1 MNDMDSIKKS
11 LEKKKALKYI
21 MKYLVIVLGAAVYAV
36 GFQFFLFPNAIVSGG
51 GIAMIINVFT
61 SLPVGMLTFVM
72 NVPLFL
78 VAWKHFGLDFLLSSL
93 AGVALSALLVD
104 LFALRSF
111 VATNDPMLASIIGGV
126 IKGAG
131 LGMIYYVGATTGGV
145 DIVAKFLR
153 QRHAHIQFGTLIL
166 ILDFVIIAA
175 YAFVLGRYES
185 AMYSLIA
192 MFVVSKVIDLVL
204 YGIDNSSVCYIISID
219 NSSVCYIISEHSDE
233 LITEITSGRV
243 HRGVTILNGAGA
255 YSGKPEKIL
264 MCVIK
269 RNQISEFR
277 RLIRSIDPHSFCIV
291 TDAKDVFGKGFEN
304 IAEVK

>member
-11 LEKKKALKYI
+11 LEKKKVWKYI
-21 MKYLVIVLGAAVYAV
+21 TKYLVILFGAAIYAI

-51 GIAMIINVFT
+51 LVGIAMIINVFT

-72 NVPLFL
+72 NVPLFII
-78 VAWKHFGLDFLLSSL
+78 AWRHFGLDFLFSSL

-104 LFALRSF
+104 VFALKSL
-111 VATNDPMLASIIGGV
+111 VATNDPMLACIIGGV
-126 IKGAG
+126 
-131 LGMIYYVGATTGGV
+131 ATTGGV

-166 ILDFVIIAA
+166 IMDIVIIAA
-175 YAFVLGRYES
+175 YAFVLERYES

-204 YGIDNSSVCYIISID
+204 YGIDNSSVCY
-219 NSSVCYIISEHSDE
+219 VISEHSDE
-233 LITEITSGRV
+233 LIKEIISGRV

-269 RNQISEFR
+269 RHQISEFR
-277 RLIRSIDPHSFCIV
+277 RLIRSIDPNSFCIV
-291 TDAKDVFGKGFEN
+291 TDAKDRKRL
-304 IAEVK
+304 

>member
-1 MNDMDSIKKS
+1 MDSIKKKI
-11 LEKKKALKYI
+11 EKKKALQVLA
-21 MKYLVIVLGAAVYAV
+21 KYLTIVLGAAVYAV
-36 GFQFFLFPNAIVSGG
+36 GFQFFMFPNTIVSGG
-51 GIAMIINVFT
+51 VVGIAMIINVFT
-61 SLPVGMLTFVM
+61 SLPVGFLTVLM

-78 VAWKHFGLDFLLSSL
+78 IAWKYFGLDFLLGSL
-93 AGVALSALLVD
+93 AGVALSSLFVDMLAL
-104 LFALRSF
+104 SNI

-153 QRHAHIQFGTLIL
+153 QRHAHINFGTIIL
-166 ILDFVIIAA
+166 IMDVVIIVG
-175 YAFVLGRYES
+175 YALVLKRYES

-204 YGIDNSSVCYIISID
+204 YGMDNSSVCY
-219 NSSVCYIISEHSDE
+219 VISEHSDE
-233 LITEITSGRV
+233 IVHEIISGRV

-255 YSGKPEKIL
+255 YSGRPEKVL

-269 RNQISEFR
+269 RHQISEFR
-277 RLIRSIDPHSFCIV
+277 RMIRSIDPNSFCIV

>member
-1 MNDMDSIKKS
+1 MDSIKKS

-51 GIAMIINVFT
+51 LVGIAMIINVFT

-204 YGIDNSSVCYIISID
+204 YGIDNSSVCYIIS
-219 NSSVCYIISEHSDE
+219 EHSDE
-233 LITEITSGRV
+233 LVTEITSGRV

>member
-1 MNDMDSIKKS
+1 M
-11 LEKKKALKYI
+11 
-21 MKYLVIVLGAAVYAV
+21 
-36 GFQFFLFPNAIVSGG
+36 
-51 GIAMIINVFT
+51 
-61 SLPVGMLTFVM
+61 
-72 NVPLFL
+72 
-78 VAWKHFGLDFLLSSL
+78 
-93 AGVALSALLVD
+93 
-104 LFALRSF
+104 
-111 VATNDPMLASIIGGV
+111 

-204 YGIDNSSVCYIISID
+204 YGIDNSSVCYIIS
-219 NSSVCYIISEHSDE
+219 EHSDE

-243 HRGVTILNGAGA
+243 H
-255 YSGKPEKIL
+255 SGKPEKIL

>member
-1 MNDMDSIKKS
+1 MDSIKKS

-51 GIAMIINVFT
+51 LVGIAMIINVFT

-126 IKGAG
+126 INGAG

-204 YGIDNSSVCYIISID
+204 YGID

>member
-51 GIAMIINVFT
+51 LVGIAMIINVFT

-204 YGIDNSSVCYIISID
+204 YGIDNSSVCYIIS
-219 NSSVCYIISEHSDE
+219 EHGDE

>member
-1 MNDMDSIKKS
+1 MDSIKKKI
-11 LEKKKALKYI
+11 EKKKALQVLA
-21 MKYLVIVLGAAVYAV
+21 KYLTIMLGAAVYAV
-36 GFQFFLFPNAIVSGG
+36 GFQFFMFPNTIVSGG
-51 GIAMIINVFT
+51 VVGIAMIINVFT
-61 SLPVGMLTFVM
+61 SLPVGFLTVLM

-78 VAWKHFGLDFLLSSL
+78 IAWKYFGLDFLLGSL
-93 AGVALSALLVD
+93 AGVALSSLFVDMLAL
-104 LFALRSF
+104 SNI

-153 QRHAHIQFGTLIL
+153 QRHAHINFGTIIL
-166 ILDFVIIAA
+166 IMDVVIIVG
-175 YAFVLGRYES
+175 YALVLKRYES

-204 YGIDNSSVCYIISID
+204 YGMDNSSVCY
-219 NSSVCYIISEHSDE
+219 VISEHSDE
-233 LITEITSGRV
+233 IVHEIISGRV

-255 YSGKPEKIL
+255 YSGRPEKIL

-269 RNQISEFR
+269 RHQISEFR
-277 RLIRSIDPHSFCIV
+277 RMIRNIDPNSFCIV

>member
-1 MNDMDSIKKS
+1 MDSIKKKI
-11 LEKKKALKYI
+11 EKKKALQVLA
-21 MKYLVIVLGAAVYAV
+21 KYLTIVLGAAVYAV
-36 GFQFFLFPNAIVSGG
+36 GFQFFMFPNTIVSGG
-51 GIAMIINVFT
+51 VVGIAMIINVFT
-61 SLPVGMLTFVM
+61 SLPVGFLTVLM

-78 VAWKHFGLDFLLSSL
+78 IAWKYFGLDFLLGSL
-93 AGVALSALLVD
+93 AGVALSSLFVDMLAL
-104 LFALRSF
+104 SNI

-153 QRHAHIQFGTLIL
+153 QRHAHINFGTIIL
-166 ILDFVIIAA
+166 IMDVVIIVG
-175 YAFVLGRYES
+175 YALVLKRYES

-204 YGIDNSSVCYIISID
+204 YGMDNSSVCY
-219 NSSVCYIISEHSDE
+219 VISEHSDE
-233 LITEITSGRV
+233 IVHEIISGRV

-255 YSGKPEKIL
+255 YSGRPEKIL

-269 RNQISEFR
+269 RHQISEFR
-277 RLIRSIDPHSFCIV
+277 RMIRNIDPNSFCIV

>member
-1 MNDMDSIKKS
+1 MDSIKKKI
-11 LEKKKALKYI
+11 EKKKALQVLA
-21 MKYLVIVLGAAVYAV
+21 KYLTIVLGAAVYAV
-36 GFQFFLFPNAIVSGG
+36 GFQFFMFPNTIVSGG
-51 GIAMIINVFT
+51 VVGIAMIINVFT
-61 SLPVGMLTFVM
+61 SLPVGFLTVLM

-78 VAWKHFGLDFLLSSL
+78 IAWKYFGLDFLLGSL
-93 AGVALSALLVD
+93 AGVALSSLFVDMLAL
-104 LFALRSF
+104 SNI

-153 QRHAHIQFGTLIL
+153 QRHAHINFGTIIL
-166 ILDFVIIAA
+166 IMDVVIIVG
-175 YAFVLGRYES
+175 YALVLKRYES

-204 YGIDNSSVCYIISID
+204 YGMDNSSVCY
-219 NSSVCYIISEHSDE
+219 VISEHSDE
-233 LITEITSGRV
+233 IVHEIISGRV

-255 YSGKPEKIL
+255 YSGRPEKVL

-269 RNQISEFR
+269 RHQISEFR
-277 RLIRSIDPHSFCIV
+277 RMIRSIDPYSFCIV

>member
-1 MNDMDSIKKS
+1 MDSIKKKI
-11 LEKKKALKYI
+11 EKKKALQVLA
-21 MKYLVIVLGAAVYAV
+21 KYLTIMLGAAVYAV
-36 GFQFFLFPNAIVSGG
+36 GFQFFMFPNTIVSGG
-51 GIAMIINVFT
+51 VVGIAMIINVFT
-61 SLPVGMLTFVM
+61 SLPVGFLTVLM
-72 NVPLFL
+72 NVPLFII
-78 VAWKHFGLDFLLSSL
+78 AWKYFGLDFLLGSL
-93 AGVALSALLVD
+93 AGVAMSSLFVD
-104 LFALRSF
+104 LLALSNI

-153 QRHAHIQFGTLIL
+153 QRHAHINFGTIIL
-166 ILDFVIIAA
+166 IMDVVIIVG
-175 YAFVLGRYES
+175 YALVLKRYES

-204 YGIDNSSVCYIISID
+204 YGMDNSSVCY
-219 NSSVCYIISEHSDE
+219 VISEHSDE
-233 LITEITSGRV
+233 IVHEIISGRV

-255 YSGKPEKIL
+255 YSGRPEKVL

-269 RNQISEFR
+269 RHQISEFR
-277 RLIRSIDPHSFCIV
+277 RMIRSIDPNSFCIV

>member
-1 MNDMDSIKKS
+1 MNDMDSIKKR

-21 MKYLVIVLGAAVYAV
+21 TKYFVILIGAAIYAF

-51 GIAMIINVFT
+51 LVGIAMIINVFT
-61 SLPVGMLTFVM
+61 SLPVGMMTFVM
-72 NVPLFL
+72 NVPLFII
-78 VAWKHFGLDFLLSSL
+78 AWRHFGLDFLISSL
-93 AGVALSALLVD
+93 VGVALSALLVD
-104 LFALRSF
+104 LFALKSF
-111 VATNDPMLASIIGGV
+111 VATSDPMLACIIGGV

-166 ILDFVIIAA
+166 IMDIVIIAA
-175 YAFVLGRYES
+175 YAFVLERYES

-204 YGIDNSSVCYIISID
+204 YGID

-255 YSGKPEKIL
+255 YSGRPEKIL

-269 RNQISEFR
+269 RHQISEFR
-277 RLIRSIDPHSFCIV
+277 RLIRSIDPNSFCIV

>member
-51 GIAMIINVFT
+51 LVGIAMIINVFT

-204 YGIDNSSVCYIISID
+204 YGIDNSSVCYIIS
-219 NSSVCYIISEHSDE
+219 EHSDE

>member
-1 MNDMDSIKKS
+1 MDSIKKS

-51 GIAMIINVFT
+51 LVGIAMIINVFT

-153 QRHAHIQFGTLIL
+153 QRHAHIQFGTIIL
-166 ILDFVIIAA
+166 IMDVVIIAA
-175 YAFVLGRYES
+175 YALVLKRYES

-204 YGIDNSSVCYIISID
+204 YGID

>member
-1 MNDMDSIKKS
+1 MNDMDSIKKR

-21 MKYLVIVLGAAVYAV
+21 TKYFVILIGAAIYAF

-51 GIAMIINVFT
+51 LVGIAMIINVFT
-61 SLPVGMLTFVM
+61 SLPVGMMTFVM
-72 NVPLFL
+72 NVPLFII
-78 VAWKHFGLDFLLSSL
+78 AWRHFGLDFLISSL
-93 AGVALSALLVD
+93 VGVALSALLVV
-104 LFALRSF
+104 LFALKSF
-111 VATNDPMLASIIGGV
+111 VATSDPMLACIIGGV

-166 ILDFVIIAA
+166 IMDIVIIAA
-175 YAFVLGRYES
+175 YAFVLERYES

-204 YGIDNSSVCYIISID
+204 YGIDNSSVCYIIS
-219 NSSVCYIISEHSDE
+219 EHSDE

-243 HRGVTILNGAGA
+243 HRGVTIINGAGA

-269 RNQISEFR
+269 RHQISEFR

>member
-1 MNDMDSIKKS
+1 MDSIKKR
-11 LEKKKALKYI
+11 LEKKKVLKYI
-21 MKYLVIVLGAAVYAV
+21 TKYFVILIGAAIYAF

-51 GIAMIINVFT
+51 LVGIAMIINVFT
-61 SLPVGMLTFVM
+61 SLPVGMMTFVM
-72 NVPLFL
+72 NVPLFII
-78 VAWKHFGLDFLLSSL
+78 AWRHFGLDFLISSL
-93 AGVALSALLVD
+93 VGVALSALLVD
-104 LFALRSF
+104 LFALKSF
-111 VATNDPMLASIIGGV
+111 VATSDPMLACIIGGV

-166 ILDFVIIAA
+166 IMDIVIIAA
-175 YAFVLGRYES
+175 YAFVLERYES

-204 YGIDNSSVCYIISID
+204 YGID

>member
-1 MNDMDSIKKS
+1 MDSIKKS

-51 GIAMIINVFT
+51 LVGIAMIINVFT

-78 VAWKHFGLDFLLSSL
+78 VAWKNFGLDFLLSSL

-204 YGIDNSSVCYIISID
+204 YGIDNSSVCYIIS
-219 NSSVCYIISEHSDE
+219 EHSDE

>member
-1 MNDMDSIKKS
+1 MDSIKKS

-21 MKYLVIVLGAAVYAV
+21 AKYLVIVLGAAIYAI

-51 GIAMIINVFT
+51 LVGIAMIINVFT

-204 YGIDNSSVCYIISID
+204 YGIDNSSVCYIIS
-219 NSSVCYIISEHSDE
+219 EHSDE

>member
-1 MNDMDSIKKS
+1 MDSIKKS

-51 GIAMIINVFT
+51 LVGIAMIINVFT

-204 YGIDNSSVCYIISID
+204 YGIDNSSVCYIIS
-219 NSSVCYIISEHSDE
+219 EHSDE

>member
-21 MKYLVIVLGAAVYAV
+21 MKYLVIVLGAAIYAI

-51 GIAMIINVFT
+51 LVGIAMIINVFT

-204 YGIDNSSVCYIISID
+204 YGIDNSSVCYIIS
-219 NSSVCYIISEHSDE
+219 EHSDE

>member
-1 MNDMDSIKKS
+1 MDSIKKS

-51 GIAMIINVFT
+51 LVGIAMIINVFT

-78 VAWKHFGLDFLLSSL
+78 VAWKHFGLDLLLSSL

-204 YGIDNSSVCYIISID
+204 YGIDNSSVCYIIS
-219 NSSVCYIISEHSDE
+219 EHSDE

>member
-1 MNDMDSIKKS
+1 MDSIKKKI
-11 LEKKKALKYI
+11 EKKKALQVLA
-21 MKYLVIVLGAAVYAV
+21 KYLTIVLGAAVYAV
-36 GFQFFLFPNAIVSGG
+36 GFQFFMFPNTIVSGG
-51 GIAMIINVFT
+51 VVGIAMIINVFT
-61 SLPVGMLTFVM
+61 SLPVGFLTVLM

-78 VAWKHFGLDFLLSSL
+78 IAWKYFGLDFLLGSL
-93 AGVALSALLVD
+93 AGVALSSLFVDMLAL
-104 LFALRSF
+104 SNI

-153 QRHAHIQFGTLIL
+153 QRHTHINFGTIIL
-166 ILDFVIIAA
+166 IMDVVIIVG
-175 YAFVLGRYES
+175 YALVLKRYES

-204 YGIDNSSVCYIISID
+204 YGMDNSSVCY
-219 NSSVCYIISEHSDE
+219 VISEHSDE
-233 LITEITSGRV
+233 IVHEIISGRV

-255 YSGKPEKIL
+255 YSGRPEKIL

-269 RNQISEFR
+269 RHQISEFR
-277 RLIRSIDPHSFCIV
+277 RMIRNIDPNSFCIV

>member
-1 MNDMDSIKKS
+1 MDSIKKS

-51 GIAMIINVFT
+51 LVGIAMIINVFT

-104 LFALRSF
+104 LFALRS
-111 VATNDPMLASIIGGV
+111 PMLASIIGGV

-204 YGIDNSSVCYIISID
+204 YGIDNSSVCYIIS
-219 NSSVCYIISEHSDE
+219 EHSDE